1 LKPDIDALYRRYG
14 PMVLRRC
21 RQLLRDEAMALDLM
35 QDVFVKVLE
44 RRDSLSLEAPS
55 SLFYH
60 MATNLCLNRIR
71 DYRRLRMESSLS
83 QDDKN
88 DVLAR
93 IATVEDASEQ
103 IGAANVLNRIFRR
116 HPASTRT
123 IATLH
128 LYDGMTL
135 QEVAS
140 ETGMSVSG
148 VRKRLRL
155 LKSQLPELRE
165 V

>member
-1 LKPDIDALYRRYG
+1 MNTKLDDLYKRYG

-35 QDVFVKVLE
+35 QDVFVRVLE
-44 RRDSLSLEAPS
+44 RQDRLVLDAPS
-55 SLFYH
+55 SLLYQ
-60 MATNLCLNRIR
+60 MATNLCLNRLR
-71 DYRRLRMESSLS
+71 DYRRLQTESSLS
-83 QDDKN
+83 RDEQSD
-88 DVLAR
+88 LLSR

-103 IGAANVLNRIFRR
+103 VAAGKVLTRLFRR
-116 HPASTRT
+116 QPASTRT

-135 QEVAS
+135 QEVAD
-140 ETGMSVSG
+140 EVGMSVSG
-148 VRKRLRL
+148 VRKRLRG
-155 LKSQLPELRE
+155 LKAQLHELQE